1 MSMAPI
7 AGEMKALTGLR
18 GVLMAGVVIVHLDP
32 VFRLLLPGWDRFDA
46 AVRHGPVIAEYFF
59 LLSGFVLFQASRSL
73 PASFTPAAHARF
85 LWSRFAR
92 LWPVHVATA
101 AAVAGVV
108 TAARGL
114 GAELPGEFPLRD
126 VPFQLTM
133 THTWWRAPG
142 DDWNDI
148 SWYVSSLW
156 FAYVVLL
163 PPAAAALARRW
174 PWPVYALACAA
185 LPLLWLQVA
194 WSGMSREHFPIV
206 RVTCAF
212 LGGCALHGVV
222 RATPGATEFLRRRA
236 SWIAL
241 AIVLLVATYVKFS
254 WHALLLLA
262 PPLVAGLTAERSAV
276 ARLFASRPFTRFG
289 RLSFS
294 LYLSHVA
301 AWRTMEAVLPAE
313 RFAGAP
319 LAVRLAVLAAY
330 GAAILALALAV
341 ERCVEG
347 PGRDAL
353 VRLGERGWPARP
365 AGRRDA

>member
-7 AGEMKALTGLR
+7 PGEMKALTGLR

-32 VFRLLLPGWDRFDA
+32 VFRALLPGWGRFDA

-59 LLSGFVLFQASRSL
+59 LLSGFVLFEASHSL
-73 PASFTPAAHARF
+73 PRAFSPAAHARF

-101 AAVAGVV
+101 AALAAVV
-108 TAARGL
+108 TTARAL

-126 VPFQLTM
+126 LPFQLTM

-148 SWYVSSLW
+148 SWYVSALW
-156 FAYVVLL
+156 FAYVFLL

-174 PWPVYALACAA
+174 PWPVYALACAV
-185 LPLLWLQVA
+185 LPVVWLQAA
-194 WSGMSREHFPIV
+194 WSGMPRDHFPIL

-222 RATPGATEFLRRRA
+222 RATPRATEFLRRHA
-236 SWIAL
+236 TWTAA
-241 AIVLLVATYVKFS
+241 AIVVLVATYVKYS

-276 ARLFASRPFTRFG
+276 ARLFASRAFTRFG

-301 AWRTMEAVLPAE
+301 AWRAMQALLPVE
-313 RFAGAP
+313 RFADAALP
-319 LAVRLAVLAAY
+319 ARLAVLAAY

-341 ERCVEG
+341 ERFVEG
-347 PGRDAL
+347 PARDAL
-353 VRLGERGWPARP
+353 VRLGERRWPAP
-365 AGRRDA
+365 AKERTAS